1 MSNFSRVVFSV
12 FNIIIIYVFFFILI
26 TGKKKAEVLNPVQEN
41 QDLPGSPPR
50 TSYSGTLF
58 SPVYHYIGKLYK
70 N

>member
-1 MSNFSRVVFSV
+1 M
-12 FNIIIIYVFFFILI
+12 FFFILN

-58 SPVYHYIGKLYK
+58 SPVYHYIGKLYIDFDR
-70 N
+70 